1 MLLMHSATM
10 GGELQFRDAPTF
22 RDAPDPDIEAGD
34 VVVFDSLTFETVSQQ
49 ILDLDVETNFM

>member
-1 MLLMHSATM
+1 MHSATT

-34 VVVFDSLTFETVSQQ
+34 VVVFDSLTFETVSRQ